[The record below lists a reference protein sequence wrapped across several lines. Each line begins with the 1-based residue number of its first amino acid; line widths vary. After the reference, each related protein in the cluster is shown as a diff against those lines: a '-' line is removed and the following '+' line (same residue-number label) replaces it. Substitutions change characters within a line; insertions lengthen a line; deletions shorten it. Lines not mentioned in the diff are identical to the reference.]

1 MATRETKTPDSVQD
15 DRVWVSGLQELR
27 NYRDDFGARS
37 FRMRR
42 IVFRNAATVL
52 TVCFCSAWSAGQ
64 TLKPRPPAGTENKSE
79 SPRNSHKTAAQKTI
93 PAPVI
98 VPTPAPSGT
107 P

>member
-27 NYRDDFGARS
+27 NYRNDFGARS

-52 TVCFCSAWSAGQ
+52 TVCVCSAWSAGQ
-64 TLKPRPPAGTENKSE
+64 TLKPRPAAGTESKSD
-79 SPRNSHKTAAQKTI
+79 SPRDSDKPPPENAI
-93 PAPVI
+93 APPLQ
-98 VPTPAPSGT
+98 VPTSAAPA
-107 P
+107 